1 MAASQNLYSPEYVV
15 LERGDPGDD
24 ELANDQVVSTIY
36 DLEDG
41 DGQ

>member
-1 MAASQNLYSPEYVV
+1 
-15 LERGDPGDD
+15 LERGDLDDD
-24 ELANDQVVSTIY
+24 ELANDQVLGTVY